1 MSLATDGF
9 EIHRAVF
16 DPAEV
21 AELRQ
26 EATRVAEQAGTVC
39 VRHLADRSDRFRAFS
54 NDSRVK
60 DRLADDLEPVRSIL
74 FDKTPVENWPV
85 PWHQDLTI
93 AVQERR
99 DDVTGYGPWSVKD
112 GAPHVQPPIAVLE
125 TMLTARLHLDEATTS
140 NGALWVVP
148 GSHRSGKLDAEE
160 VRELTATSAVACEC
174 QAGDLLL
181 MSPLILHSSR
191 RSTVAGHRRVL
202 HVEYARLEALDPP
215 LEWRT

>member
-16 DPAEV
+16 DQSELV
-21 AELRQ
+21 ELRQ
-26 EATRVAEQAGTVC
+26 EATRVAEQAGSVC
-39 VRHLADRSDRFRAFS
+39 VRHLAERSDRFRAFS
-54 NDSRVK
+54 RDARLK
-60 DRLADDLEPVRSIL
+60 DLLGDDLEPVRSIL
-74 FDKTPVENWPV
+74 FDKTPDENWPV

-93 AVQERR
+93 AVHEKY
-99 DDVTGYGPWSVKD
+99 DVDGYGTWSVKD

-125 TMLTARLHLDEATTS
+125 TMTTARLHLDDATTS

-148 GSHRSGKLDAEE
+148 GSHRSGKLDAGE
-160 VRELTATSAVACEC
+160 VRELTSTSAIACEC
-174 QAGDLLL
+174 QAGDVLL

-202 HVEYARLEALDPP
+202 HVEYARLDVLDSR
-215 LEWRT
+215 LAWRH